1 MSEENVKNVENLDE
15 EIEEFLSD
23 VDEGVDE
30 DEIDKEDDSNEISN
44 EDEDVN
50 EINEEDDDKEIEEE
64 VEDEEEIEKNEER
77 EDEENLAEDDLQIRI
92 QKLTERVEELTTLN
106 SKLVNETANKEED
119 KSDIDIVDFMENS
132 TVDDL
137 IDDSSKFNEMLNTVL
152 AKAVEISERVVT
164 EKILSNI
171 PDVVS
176 GYVDEKTS
184 VDNLVSEFYKINSD
198 LTPVKRT
205 VKAIASEIHADNPDW
220 KIERVFKE
228 AAIKTREV
236 LGLPNVRKKSR
247 GNRNNFNEDPAFAK
261 SGGGKLSGKR
271 KVSKL
276 QEEIDDLFSD

>member
-106 SKLVNETANKEED
+106 SKLVDETANKEED